1 MAIGVTPPNQAL
13 VNRGFPGGVG
23 RQSPASV
30 AGGTITAAPRP
41 SLARSAMMR
50 SAARTP
56 HAMPLS
62 WAPPS
67 GTRARDSASLAFRV
81 AAWAG
86 K

>member
-13 VNRGFPGGVG
+13 VNKRFPGGVG

-30 AGGTITAAPRP
+30 AAGTITAAPRP

-56 HAMPLS
+56 QAMPLS

-67 GTRARDSASLAFRV
+67 GMVARDWASLAFSV
-81 AAWAG
+81 SACAG